1 MSREII
7 FLLDRSSNMAGKEAE
22 VIAEYNAFLLQNGR
36 GDYNVTTVLFDDQYV
51 LLYYC
56 LPIGYAQL
64 YPEQYYVRG
73 ACALYDAI
81 GRTITTVN
89 DCHAQLAE
97 SKRPKTYLFIRTN
110 GGDNASLTYTKK
122 MIWEMLERQQ
132 QKCGWE
138 IFFVGCDVQTAL
150 AAAPTHKGIN
160 GAEDSQD
167 DDYFDILRRLLERR
181 NFSKEE

>member
-73 ACALYDAI
+73 CLCVVRCDWPYYNNRQCLPCAAYREQAPQDLSVHQDEWRGQCQPDLYEKNDLGDA
-81 GRTITTVN
+81 G
-89 DCHAQLAE
+89 
-97 SKRPKTYLFIRTN
+97 
-110 GGDNASLTYTKK
+110 
-122 MIWEMLERQQ
+122 
-132 QKCGWE
+132 
-138 IFFVGCDVQTAL
+138 
-150 AAAPTHKGIN
+150 AAAAEVWMGDIFRWLRCTDGVGGGTHTQRHQRCG
-160 GAEDSQD
+160 GQPG
-167 DDYFDILRRLLERR
+167 
-181 NFSKEE
+181 

>member
-1 MSREII
+1 
-7 FLLDRSSNMAGKEAE
+7 MAGKEAE

-89 DCHAQLAE
+89 ACHAQLTE

-110 GGDNASLTYTKK
+110 AAKVWMGDIFRWLRCTDGVGGGTHTQ
-122 MIWEMLERQQ
+122 RHQR
-132 QKCGWE
+132 CG
-138 IFFVGCDVQTAL
+138 GQ
-150 AAAPTHKGIN
+150 PG
-160 GAEDSQD
+160 
-167 DDYFDILRRLLERR
+167 
-181 NFSKEE
+181 

>member
-73 ACALYDAI
+73 ACAS
-81 GRTITTVN
+81 
-89 DCHAQLAE
+89 E
-97 SKRPKTYLFIRTN
+97 STR
-110 GGDNASLTYTKK
+110 
-122 MIWEMLERQQ
+122 
-132 QKCGWE
+132 
-138 IFFVGCDVQTAL
+138 L
-150 AAAPTHKGIN
+150 AA
-160 GAEDSQD
+160 
-167 DDYFDILRRLLERR
+167 L
-181 NFSKEE
+181 

>member
-1 MSREII
+1 
-7 FLLDRSSNMAGKEAE
+7 MAGKEAE

-36 GDYNVTTVLFDDQYV
+36 GDYNVTTVLFDEQNV

-89 DCHAQLAE
+89 ACHAQLAE

-110 GGDNASLTYTKK
+110 GGDNASLTYTKND
-122 MIWEMLERQQ
+122 L
-132 QKCGWE
+132 GDA
-138 IFFVGCDVQTAL
+138 G
-150 AAAPTHKGIN
+150 AAAAEVWMGDIFRWLRCTDGVGGGTHTQRHQRCG
-160 GAEDSQD
+160 GQPG
-167 DDYFDILRRLLERR
+167 
-181 NFSKEE
+181 

>member
-89 DCHAQLAE
+89 ACHAQLAE

-110 GGDNASLTYTKK
+110 GGDNAK
-122 MIWEMLERQQ
+122 
-132 QKCGWE
+132 
-138 IFFVGCDVQTAL
+138 
-150 AAAPTHKGIN
+150 
-160 GAEDSQD
+160 
-167 DDYFDILRRLLERR
+167 
-181 NFSKEE
+181 

>member
-7 FLLDRSSNMAGKEAE
+7 FCLTGAATWQEKKQKLSRNIMH
-22 VIAEYNAFLLQNGR
+22 FFLQNGR

-89 DCHAQLAE
+89 ACHAQLAE

-110 GGDNASLTYTKK
+110 GGTMPA
-122 MIWEMLERQQ
+122 
-132 QKCGWE
+132 
-138 IFFVGCDVQTAL
+138 
-150 AAAPTHKGIN
+150 
-160 GAEDSQD
+160 
-167 DDYFDILRRLLERR
+167 
-181 NFSKEE
+181 

>member
-89 DCHAQLAE
+89 ACHAQLAE

-122 MIWEMLERQQ
+122 T
-132 QKCGWE
+132 
-138 IFFVGCDVQTAL
+138 TAE
-150 AAAPTHKGIN
+150 K
-160 GAEDSQD
+160 
-167 DDYFDILRRLLERR
+167 
-181 NFSKEE
+181 

>member
-1 MSREII
+1 
-7 FLLDRSSNMAGKEAE
+7 MAGKEAE

-89 DCHAQLAE
+89 ACHDLYE
-97 SKRPKTYLFIRTN
+97 KNDL
-110 GGDNASLTYTKK
+110 GDA
-122 MIWEMLERQQ
+122 
-132 QKCGWE
+132 G
-138 IFFVGCDVQTAL
+138 
-150 AAAPTHKGIN
+150 AAAAEVWMGDIFRWLRCTDGVGGGTHTQRHQRCG
-160 GAEDSQD
+160 GQPG
-167 DDYFDILRRLLERR
+167 
-181 NFSKEE
+181 

>member
-89 DCHAQLAE
+89 ACQAPQDLSVHQDEWRGQCQPDLYE
-97 SKRPKTYLFIRTN
+97 KNDL
-110 GGDNASLTYTKK
+110 GDA
-122 MIWEMLERQQ
+122 
-132 QKCGWE
+132 G
-138 IFFVGCDVQTAL
+138 
-150 AAAPTHKGIN
+150 AAAAEVWMGDIFRWLRCTDGVGGGTHTQRHQRCG
-160 GAEDSQD
+160 GQPG
-167 DDYFDILRRLLERR
+167 
-181 NFSKEE
+181 

>member
-89 DCHAQLAE
+89 ACHAQLAE

-122 MIWEMLERQQ
+122 M
-132 QKCGWE
+132 

>member
-89 DCHAQLAE
+89 ACHAQLTEQAPQDLSVLQDE
-97 SKRPKTYLFIRTN
+97 WRGQCQPDLYEKNDL
-110 GGDNASLTYTKK
+110 GDA
-122 MIWEMLERQQ
+122 
-132 QKCGWE
+132 G
-138 IFFVGCDVQTAL
+138 
-150 AAAPTHKGIN
+150 AAAAEVWMGDIFRWLRCTDGVGGGTHTQRHQRCG
-160 GAEDSQD
+160 GQPG
-167 DDYFDILRRLLERR
+167 
-181 NFSKEE
+181 

>member
-7 FLLDRSSNMAGKEAE
+7 FLLDRSMAGKEAE

-89 DCHAQLAE
+89 AACREQAPQDLSVHQDEWRGQCQPDLYE
-97 SKRPKTYLFIRTN
+97 KNDL
-110 GGDNASLTYTKK
+110 GDA
-122 MIWEMLERQQ
+122 
-132 QKCGWE
+132 G
-138 IFFVGCDVQTAL
+138 
-150 AAAPTHKGIN
+150 AAAAKVWMGDIFRWLRCTDGVGGGTHTQRHQRCG
-160 GAEDSQD
+160 GQPG
-167 DDYFDILRRLLERR
+167 
-181 NFSKEE
+181 

>member
-1 MSREII
+1 
-7 FLLDRSSNMAGKEAE
+7 MAGKEAE

-36 GDYNVTTVLFDDQYV
+36 GDYNVLFDEQYV

-89 DCHAQLAE
+89 ACHAQLTE

-122 MIWEMLERQQ
+122 RFGRCWSGSSRSVDGRYFSLAAMYRRRWRRHPHTKASTVRRTARMMITLIYCEGCWKE
-132 QKCGWE
+132 E
-138 IFFVGCDVQTAL
+138 IF
-150 AAAPTHKGIN
+150 
-160 GAEDSQD
+160 
-167 DDYFDILRRLLERR
+167 RRR
-181 NFSKEE
+181 NNFSIQEI